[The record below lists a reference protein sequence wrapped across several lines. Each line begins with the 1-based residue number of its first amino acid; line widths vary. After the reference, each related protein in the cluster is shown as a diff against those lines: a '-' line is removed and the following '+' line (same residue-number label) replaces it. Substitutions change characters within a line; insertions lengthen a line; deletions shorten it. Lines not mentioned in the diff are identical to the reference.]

1 MQDIRS
7 LIKTEMKCLLR
18 HTQSSF
24 FSLKKNEMETGIV
37 NVLKSASVHTLSEK
51 LVYKKNGIH
60 ADKLTSGV

>member
-24 FSLKKNEMETGIV
+24 LALKNEMETGIV

-51 LVYKKNGIH
+51 LVYKKMASMQIN
-60 ADKLTSGV
+60 